1 MYIVRPCWES
11 GQVTELLQASLTC
24 LVSAYGLSM
33 GLIGVGIAPMK
44 QMERIAAVAASLLL
58 IIPETI
64 TDIGGILLMAAVL
77 AIQIRNRKK
86 ENPQRRKTV

>member
-1 MYIVRPCWES
+1 
-11 GQVTELLQASLTC
+11 
-24 LVSAYGLSM
+24 
-33 GLIGVGIAPMK
+33 MK

-86 ENPQRRKTV
+86 ENSQRRKIV

>member
-1 MYIVRPCWES
+1 MLGI
-11 GQVTELLQASLTC
+11 GAVTELLQASLTC
-24 LVSAYGLSM
+24 LVSAYGLGM

-86 ENPQRRKTV
+86 ENSQRRKTV